1 QLVKM
6 SEGSGRGGRKRA
18 WRYTPPLPTDSDNRA
33 GENVRTRN
41 QLDSSTSFTQSA
53 LSGVLENLVSEVRSL
68 HALISHNAD
77 QEEAH
82 YRVLL
87 NENRS
92 LKRALG
98 IINAKMTKLSP
109 DLIANESETQNETN
123 ISQHSNKSRNESIV
137 HDAED
142 RADSVEAELRD
153 VFARSHHV
161 NIPGDAPSEVPFGDI
176 EESSRVGYR
185 TAVKNEYFNGVPSGK
200 EASRGISHDG
210 TSGSTS
216 SRSREL
222 METTESLQEKSLIG
236 SGGVRA
242 DRRMTRSRARA
253 RSNKRV
259 GSAKEPSD
267 EEVCH
272 QGEEDDHLDDDE
284 DEVRP
289 KERVIIKP
297 LPTDLPKP
305 TTFRVSGGYR
315 GQSKMTDEWKEYAL
329 SIYPIRPHQYWDIRK
344 EDYEALIPDQY
355 LEEFKKDPTEREKN
369 SLIRSIYDWFRYQ
382 HRIAQLKVVLSEC
395 TTAMDVDSL
404 RKVYVEKMKQRGW
417 PVYGK
422 KLRKCE
428 VTVARKQLI
437 ESFLDGT
444 MPGF

>member
-1 QLVKM
+1 MVATLLTWPLVP
-6 SEGSGRGGRKRA
+6 SVRKQH
-18 WRYTPPLPTDSDNRA
+18 SMM
-33 GENVRTRN
+33 
-41 QLDSSTSFTQSA
+41 QFA
-53 LSGVLENLVSEVRSL
+53 LSGVLEKLVSEVRSL
-68 HALISHNAD
+68 HALISHNAN

-98 IINAKMTKLSP
+98 IINAKVAKLSP
-109 DLIANESETQNETN
+109 DLTANESETQNETN
-123 ISQHSNKSRNESIV
+123 ISQRSNESHNESV
-137 HDAED
+137 VRDAED
-142 RADSVEAELRD
+142 REDSVEAELRD
-153 VFARSHHV
+153 IFARSHRV
-161 NIPGDAPSEVPFGDI
+161 NIPEDGRSEAPFGDV
-176 EESSRVGYR
+176 EETPRVGYR
-185 TAVKNEYFNGVPSGK
+185 TAVKNEYFNGALSGK
-200 EASRGISHDG
+200 EASRGVSHDG
-210 TSGSTS
+210 RSGSTS
-216 SRSREL
+216 SRSKEL
-222 METTESLQEKSLIG
+222 METTESMQERSLTE
-236 SGGVRA
+236 SGGVHV
-242 DRRMTRSRARA
+242 DRRMTRSKART
-253 RSNKRV
+253 RLNVRI

-267 EEVCH
+267 EEVSH
-272 QGEEDDHLDDDE
+272 QGEEDEQQDDDE

-305 TTFRVSGGYR
+305 TTFRVSGYR

-369 SLIRSIYDWFRYQ
+369 ALIRSIYDWFRYQ

-422 KLRKCE
+422 KLKKCE
-428 VTVARKQLI
+428 VAVARKQLI